1 MGLQCLHTDRQSR
14 VIKFEHTSLYR
25 FSFLVSHLR
34 FFFFFSN
41 KRTKR
46 QTRAK
51 KKKTTGKR
59 INFLFV
65 FFLTLIFALQENK
78 KNFHPLMLVKE
89 NLADIKGW
97 LASFHHCD
105 TTTIS

>member
-34 FFFFFSN
+34 FFLFSN

-46 QTRAK
+46 QTRANK
-51 KKKTTGKR
+51 KKNDWETDQFSICFLSYFNFRFTGK
-59 INFLFV
+59 
-65 FFLTLIFALQENK
+65 
-78 KNFHPLMLVKE
+78 
-89 NLADIKGW
+89 
-97 LASFHHCD
+97 
-105 TTTIS
+105 

>member
-34 FFFFFSN
+34 FFFQIREP
-41 KRTKR
+41 KDKLG
-46 QTRAK
+46 QT

-65 FFLTLIFALQENK
+65 FFLTLIFALQGKK